1 MTTDQNAIET
11 LDATIQNLDE
21 SIQNDDPLHVRDNR
35 VKPDDGYG
43 NYVTIAEAAVIDRFR
58 AEKIRQRNSLIM
70 LKDYLMR
77 NKDDN
82 AE

>member
-11 LDATIQNLDE
+11 LDAAIQNLDE

-35 VKPDDGYG
+35 VKPDDGYD

-58 AEKIRQRNSLIM
+58 SEKIRQRNSLIM

-82 AE
+82 VE